1 MSNNYLIKK
10 TMKKTSELTPIDVI
24 NELIEWIDDNI
35 KEWNKVIYIEDIIE
49 WLERQKKFYKNN

>member
-10 TMKKTSELTPIDVI
+10 TMKKTSGLTPIDVI
-24 NELIEWIDDNI
+24 NELIEWIDDI
-35 KEWNKVIYIEDIIE
+35 KGGNKVIYIEDIIE